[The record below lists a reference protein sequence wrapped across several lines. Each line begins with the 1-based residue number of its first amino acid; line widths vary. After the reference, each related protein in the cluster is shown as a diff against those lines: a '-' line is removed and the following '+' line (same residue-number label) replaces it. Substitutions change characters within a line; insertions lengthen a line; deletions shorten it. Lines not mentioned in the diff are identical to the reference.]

1 MRLHLEPKILNKYAD
16 IDAELVSVEVPEI
29 GLKLIGDKDIVTRRP
44 YPNKQYQVACRK
56 KGKKAISGFF
66 IDVAEHLNYFT
77 VITTWKTSEKDTLTH
92 TVLYTVADNEHG
104 AVSDNHILLNAS
116 SEYKSRY
123 VGRIAADAPVNSQP
137 RMDVIVDYGK
147 HGRGDIVDITDT
159 YSPSG
164 SLTGRVER
172 ITVPTVEVDRL
183 INHLASRADRT
194 PLDDDA
200 FVAIKGRG

>member
-1 MRLHLEPKILNKYAD
+1 MPVARRAKKLS
-16 IDAELVSVEVPEI
+16 LV
-29 GLKLIGDKDIVTRRP
+29 
-44 YPNKQYQVACRK
+44 
-56 KGKKAISGFF
+56 F
-66 IDVAEHLNYFT
+66 IDVAENLNYFT

-92 TVLYTVADNEHG
+92 TVLYTVADNDHG

-172 ITVPTVEVDRL
+172 ITVPTVEVSRL
-183 INHLASRADRT
+183 VDHLAARAGRA
-194 PLDDDA
+194 PSNDDA

>member
-1 MRLHLEPKILNKYAD
+1 MPA
-16 IDAELVSVEVPEI
+16 A
-29 GLKLIGDKDIVTRRP
+29 RR
-44 YPNKQYQVACRK
+44 V
-56 KGKKAISGFF
+56 KKAISGFF

-92 TVLYTVADNEHG
+92 TVHYTVADNEHG

-137 RMDVIVDYGK
+137 RMDVIVDHGK

-172 ITVPTVEVDRL
+172 ITVPTIEMSRL
-183 INHLASRADRT
+183 VNHLAARAGRT
-194 PLDDDA
+194 PSDDDA
-200 FVAIKGRG
+200 FKATKVRG

>member
-16 IDAELVSVEVPEI
+16 IDVQLISVEVPEI
-29 GLKLIGDKDIVTRRP
+29 GLKLIGDEDIITRRP
-44 YPNKQYQVACRK
+44 YPNKQYHVACRK

-66 IDVAEHLNYFT
+66 IDVSERLNYFT

-92 TVLYTVADNEHG
+92 TVLYTVADNEYG

-123 VGRIAADAPVNSQP
+123 VGRIASDAPVNSQP

-147 HGRGDIVDITDT
+147 HGRGEIADITDT

-164 SLTGRVER
+164 SLTGRLER
-172 ITVPTVEVDRL
+172 ITVPTIEMERLVD
-183 INHLASRADRT
+183 HLAARAGRT
-194 PLDDDA
+194 PSDDDA
-200 FVAIKGRG
+200 FAAIKGRG